1 MHQMELRLAQLQVQL
16 NSTSQTA
23 QDLGGVKSY
32 PVCEPKLLMITVYV
46 CACAVL
52 FSLLVWGICWWYA
65 WNILQ
70 MLE

>member
-23 QDLGGVKSY
+23 QTAQDLGGVKSY
-32 PVCEPKLLMITVYV
+32 PVCEPNLPMDTVYV

-52 FSLLVWGICWWYA
+52 FSILV
-65 WNILQ
+65 
-70 MLE
+70 